1 MTEKDGRKENKMG
14 TMPVG
19 RLLLSMSWPAIIS
32 MTVQALY
39 NIVDSIFVAQV
50 GEDGLAAVSL
60 IFPVQFLMMSVGV
73 GTAVGINSLI
83 SRRLGARR
91 FEEANLA
98 ASNGFK
104 LSFINWAF
112 FAVFGGIFSELFMKI
127 FSKDPG
133 IVSAGTSYMRI
144 VTVCSL
150 FVMMTVTVEKIIQ
163 STGSMKLP
171 MIASLTGAVVN
182 IALDP
187 LLIFGLA
194 GFPEMGVTGA
204 AVATV
209 IGQAS
214 SAAINLLVL
223 FKGNHEVK
231 VDPRKQFNKVIL
243 KKIYA
248 VGFPAILMQA
258 IGSVMQFGMNIILA
272 GFSTTAV
279 AVMGVYG
286 RLQSFVF
293 MPVIGINQGSTPV
306 FGYNYGARNRKRLMS
321 AYKFALIMAFVVM
334 GAGLIVFQTMPHML
348 LAMFNA
354 TDDMFDIGMQA
365 LRTVSWCFLPAAF
378 GIVSGGVFAATGHG
392 FISLVASLLR
402 QMVGIL
408 PIAVLF
414 GKIGGVM
421 MVWWAFPAAEIIGTA
436 YIAIMMWR
444 LYKNEFLLMD
454 QPLDRQIGDPPVE
467 P

>member
-1 MTEKDGRKENKMG
+1 MADNEIRKENKMG

-19 RLLLSMSWPAIIS
+19 RLLLSMSWPAMIS
-32 MTVQALY
+32 MIIQALY

-50 GEDGLAAVSL
+50 GENALAAVSL
-60 IFPVQFLMMSVGV
+60 IFPVQFLMIAVGV
-73 GTAVGINSLI
+73 GTAVGVNSLI

-91 FEEANLA
+91 FEEADLA
-98 ASNGFK
+98 ASNGFR
-104 LSFINWAF
+104 LAFINGAV
-112 FAVFGGIFSELFMKI
+112 FAVLGALFSGMFMRLF
-127 FSKDPG
+127 SDNAE
-133 IVSAGTSYMRI
+133 IVSSGTAYMRI
-144 VTVCSL
+144 VTILSI
-150 FVMMTVTVEKIIQ
+150 FVMTSVMVEKIIQ
-163 STGSMKLP
+163 STGSMRLP
-171 MIASLTGAVVN
+171 MIASISGAVVN

-187 LLIFGLA
+187 LFIFGIA
-194 GFPEMGVTGA
+194 FFPEMGVTGA
-204 AVATV
+204 AIATV
-209 IGQAS
+209 IGQMT
-214 SAAINLLVL
+214 SATINCLVL
-223 FKGNHEVK
+223 FKGDHDVK
-231 VDPRKQFNKVIL
+231 VKVKGVKFHRTTL
-243 KKIYA
+243 KEIYA

-306 FGYNYGARNRKRLMS
+306 FGYNYGARNRVRLMQ
-321 AYKFALIMAFVVM
+321 AYRFALVMAFVIM
-334 GAGLIVFQTMPHML
+334 GAGLILFQTKPHML

-402 QMVGIL
+402 QLVGIL
-408 PIAVLF
+408 PLAVIF
-414 GKIGGVM
+414 GRIGGVM
-421 MVWWAFPAAEIIGTA
+421 MVWWSFPAAEIIGTS
-436 YIAIMMWR
+436 YIAIMMYR
-444 LYKNEFLLMD
+444 LYKKEFLKLDEPPETD
-454 QPLDRQIGDPPVE
+454 QNFG
-467 P
+467 